1 MAIVNNG
8 IVTFN
13 TVNNHQADSPSFSL
27 PRLLDSYYI
36 KNKVDQIRRDDDLAN
51 DTNLKM
57 SDRRRSNILDIA
69 EFLEAEMLKAGQDL
83 LIQEISRII
92 TRVFEMAGLDRHC
105 YLILEVLPD
114 RHKDPSRNQY
124 KNLQSGL
131 AANRIK
137 RHVGE
142 IRAIDRKL
150 LDADTLRELRD
161 LVLEIPYEYDDEL
174 RVRDE
179 PLVVNQASN
188 PANGSQLD
196 SLKRM
201 ERDRFQTARL
211 GAPLS
216 TPDQLC
222 QADHT
227 YAYEFEGLKKTLQQS
242 IRGHQIIYKWF
253 VEDYPPLTTAHVIK
267 LNNAF
272 RVWNELMR
280 PYFDRKYRRDHM
292 QSIKTAYMRVLH
304 TSTKASHESGIP
316 CAHHL
321 DRNGMPVMRCMT
333 KEQIDSM
340 YPWEVNFIQKLLNTF
355 FYFVEDITEVNEAHG
370 QRNLEDRAID
380 LSSTLSHQ
388 A

>member
-1 MAIVNNG
+1 MG

-13 TVNNHQADSPSFSL
+13 TVNNHHQAGDPSFSL
-27 PRLLDSYYI
+27 SRLLDSYYV
-36 KNKVDQIRRDDDLAN
+36 KNKVDQIRRDDDIAN
-51 DTNLKM
+51 DTSLKM
-57 SDRRRSNILDIA
+57 SDRRRGNILDIA

-92 TRVFEMAGLDRHC
+92 TRVFEVAGLERHC
-105 YLILEVLPD
+105 YLILEVLSD
-114 RHKDPSRNQY
+114 RYKDASKNQY
-124 KNLQSGL
+124 KNLQSRL
-131 AANRIK
+131 AANRIR

-150 LDADTLRELRD
+150 LDPDTLRELRD

-174 RVRDE
+174 KLRDE
-179 PLVVNQASN
+179 PLAISQASN
-188 PANGSQLD
+188 PANSSQLD

-211 GAPLS
+211 GEPLS

-222 QADHT
+222 QADPA
-227 YAYEFEGLKKTLQQS
+227 YAAEFAEMKKTLLQA
-242 IRGHQIIYKWF
+242 IRGHEIIYKWF
-253 VEDYPPLTTAHVIK
+253 VEEYPPLTVAHVIK
-267 LNNAF
+267 LTNAF

-355 FYFVEDITEVNEAHG
+355 FNFVEDITEVNEAHG

>member
-1 MAIVNNG
+1 LLTIG
-8 IVTFN
+8 IVTFS
-13 TVNNHQADSPSFSL
+13 TVNNHQADSFSL
-27 PRLLDSYYI
+27 AKLLDSYYI
-36 KNKVDQIRRDDDLAN
+36 RNKVDQIRRDDDITN
-51 DTNLKM
+51 ETNLKM
-57 SDRRRSNILDIA
+57 SDRRRSCILDIA

-92 TRVFEMAGLDRHC
+92 TRVFEVAGLERHC

-114 RHKDPSRNQY
+114 QHKDPSRNQY
-124 KNLQSGL
+124 KNLQSRL

-137 RHVGE
+137 RHISD
-142 IRAIDRKL
+142 IRSIDRKL
-150 LDADTLRELRD
+150 LDADTLYELKD
-161 LVLEIPYEYDDEL
+161 LLADLEDGYDHEL
-174 RVRDE
+174 LAQGR
-179 PLVVNQASN
+179 PLTVDHASQPVNHSK
-188 PANGSQLD
+188 LD
-196 SLKRM
+196 NLKEM
-201 ERDRFQTARL
+201 EKDRFRTARL
-211 GAPLS
+211 GEPLS

-222 QADHT
+222 RADPA
-227 YAYEFEGLKKTLQQS
+227 YAAEFAELKKTLLQS
-242 IRGHQIIYKWF
+242 IRGHEIIYRWF
-253 VEDYPPLTTAHVIK
+253 VEDYPPLTVAHVIK
-267 LNNAF
+267 LTNAF

-321 DRNGMPVMRCMT
+321 DKNGMPVMRCMT

-355 FYFVEDITEVNEAHG
+355 FYFVEDIMEVNEAHG